1 MSARTFLARFR
12 RRTKIITAAAVL
24 MVAAVA
30 IWVFAFLLPS
40 QDTAGE
46 TITQTTI
53 ASLQTLEKTVDAS
66 GTVTPAVQEDV
77 AFAVSGTVTAVNV
90 SAGQTVTA
98 GDVLATV
105 DTLQLEADL
114 LDAQAT
120 LAEAQ
125 ATLADAEDADS
136 SDARINAASAAVDVA
151 QSNVDEATAAMSD
164 ATLVAP
170 ADGLITSVG
179 VAVGDKVSGTTSGS
193 TSNSASSTGSAGGTT
208 TPGSTSGSSSSTS
221 TTTSSSAFTLV
232 STASW
237 TMDVSVGETD
247 VANVQA
253 GQQVELTDDDGN
265 EYFGTVSEVGLLPST
280 SSGSAQYPVT
290 ITITGDGD
298 GLFDGVSLSGSI
310 VYERRTDV
318 LAVPSAAV
326 TTTDGTSTVTVVD
339 ADGTQSEV
347 TVEVGESSG
356 QYTEILSGISEGDEI
371 VVASFTPGEGNT
383 GTGDLPGGDSTGGF
397 PGGDSTGGFPG
408 GDSSGG
414 FPGGGAG
421 QVPGGDG
428 GAR

>member
-12 RRTKIITAAAVL
+12 RRTKIITAAAAL
-24 MVAAVA
+24 TVAAVA

-46 TITQTTI
+46 TITQTTT
-53 ASLQTLEKTVDAS
+53 ASLRTLEKTVDAS
-66 GTVTPAVQEDV
+66 GTVTPAVQEDI

-90 SAGQTVTA
+90 TAGQTVAA

-114 LDAQAT
+114 LDAKAT

-151 QSNVDEATAAMSD
+151 QSSVDAANTAMSD
-164 ATLVAP
+164 AMLVAP
-170 ADGLITSVG
+170 AGGLITSVG
-179 VAVGDKVSGTTSGS
+179 VAVGDRVSGSS
-193 TSNSASSTGSAGGTT
+193 SASSSSPASSTGSSGGAA
-208 TPGSTSGSSSSTS
+208 TPGSTSSSSGSSSS
-221 TTTSSSAFTLV
+221 TTSSSAFTLV
-232 STASW
+232 STTSW
-237 TMDVSVGETD
+237 SLDVSVGETD
-247 VANVQA
+247 VANVQV

-280 SSGSAQYPVT
+280 SSGSAQYPAT
-290 ITITGDGD
+290 ITITGDGE
-298 GLFDGVSLSGSI
+298 GLFDGISLTGSI

-339 ADGTQSEV
+339 ADGAQSEV

-356 QYTEILSGISEGDEI
+356 QYTEILSGIAEGDEI

-383 GTGDLPGGDSTGGF
+383 GTGGFPGGDSTGGF

-408 GDSSGG
+408 GGTG
-414 FPGGGAG
+414 QMPGG
-421 QVPGGDG
+421 QG
-428 GAR
+428 GAE